1 MPVLPAAEAYRD
13 GTITDLPRLVAGASV
28 FVRSVSGILP
38 CRWLPDFFKNTRLQG
53 VRRFFSPR
61 PPLPSQS
68 RPLSTELQKECSGCW
83 RAPHPAIEWAPRQA
97 YPDEMRVP
105 GISNALG
112 RSCAAVVCA
121 ALVANSPL
129 NTVLE
134 ASTYQPSPEVQQLR
148 FVDVD
153 ANNADTQL
161 IFPSELLA
169 AANAPA
175 KPLTPAQRAER
186 AEKEKAAK
194 AAEPTKTAAPP
205 SKVAQSKTEAPKAV
219 VKEEP
224 AKKAAAPSRAERAK
238 AAQTK
243 KADDFWGVEAKAEAA
258 KAAPPAQAERP
269 NPAPKAEKAAEE
281 RAMRQARA
289 DQEKAAAK
297 ATKDAASA
305 KAAAPKAEAPKT
317 DSPKAVKAEPVKGA
331 AASKGEDKAAKE
343 ATYNAKKEA
352 DAKVRA
358 ERDVQAQAKKEAD
371 AKAILTPN
379 KHTHYPPHPPPTP
392 SSPGPDVSRRGPRG
406 TPKLRRRRRQTPSRG
421 PIRPPSRNRPRPRTT
436 HRRPPRKRQTQR

>member
-1 MPVLPAAEAYRD
+1 MSLRHLCTLALGAADLGAQRERD
-13 GTITDLPRLVAGASV
+13 GSVYRPRCVLARLCSLPRL
-28 FVRSVSGILP
+28 RSVPLRSGSLP
-38 CRWLPDFFKNTRLQG
+38 KATSGTLELGAQAGHAGVTSCGGRVRAVGERHADDLGEAGHAFRKHRGQQG
-53 VRRFFSPR
+53 GKKRPSEKLINSLTSKKRPSATTIPKGTASSIHSRGHRR
-61 PPLPSQS
+61 
-68 RPLSTELQKECSGCW
+68 
-83 RAPHPAIEWAPRQA
+83 RAPDAHLVR
-97 YPDEMRVP
+97 MHLP
-105 GISNALG
+105 GVSNALG

-305 KAAAPKAEAPKT
+305 KAAAPKAEAPKA

-358 ERDVQAQAKKEAD
+358 ERD
-371 AKAILTPN
+371 
-379 KHTHYPPHPPPTP
+379 
-392 SSPGPDVSRRGPRG
+392 
-406 TPKLRRRRRQTPSRG
+406 
-421 PIRPPSRNRPRPRTT
+421 
-436 HRRPPRKRQTQR
+436 